1 VTPRSFIT
9 SLSSLLLAF
18 ALSLGCDIGTPGE
31 PVGGD
36 GDGDGDGDTGDGDGD
51 GDDGGDDDD
60 LPPQDLLALWSGCM
74 TLDNWTESGMA
85 EWALKTAEGGTVCS
99 SCHDNG
105 MENFDTN
112 PEAEEMFRRNRLR
125 PFVRGFFVQ
134 VSTEVLPAYD
144 KIDLKASGQNNH
156 PTYLTD
162 DVHYENLESFYLLTK
177 DLLDAGNCP
186 ETSYPL

>member
-18 ALSLGCDIGTPGE
+18 ALSLGCGIGTPGE
-31 PVGGD
+31 PV
-36 GDGDGDGDTGDGDGD
+36 DGDGDGDTDGDDGDD
-51 GDDGGDDDD
+51 GDDGGDDGDD
-60 LPPQDLLALWSGCM
+60 LPPPDLLALWSGCM

-99 SCHDNG
+99 SCHDEG

-112 PEAEEMFRRNRLR
+112 PESDLMFQRNRLR

-134 VSTEVLPAYD
+134 AGTEILPAYD
-144 KIDLKASGQNNH
+144 KIDLKSSGHNNH
-156 PTYLTD
+156 PTFLVD
-162 DVHYENLESFYLLTK
+162 DVHYDDLENFYQLTK
-177 DLLDAGNCP
+177 ALLDAGNCP